1 MLGLA
6 FAKELSKLRG
16 CVGRAG
22 TASGVMAAGA
32 KGFVQK
38 PYDMRQ
44 LLSTVREVLDK
55 DVTGHDNG

>member
-1 MLGLA
+1 
-6 FAKELSKLRG
+6 
-16 CVGRAG
+16 
-22 TASGVMAAGA
+22 MAAGA